1 MTAYLA
7 HTRDIAATTP
17 ESRNRIIDF
26 WRALAIL
33 FVVFGHWL
41 AASIWLRADGE
52 ITLMNSLEWIPYS
65 GWITWI
71 VQVMPIF
78 FFVGGYANA
87 RALRQVD
94 AGEQPRREWITIRVR
109 RLYTPVIPLLLVW
122 TVLIVVMRP
131 FVPGE
136 VVRAGAMSATVP
148 LWFIAVYIGLVA
160 IAPFTY
166 RWWQTSGWVSVIT
179 LAGAA
184 IVVDI
189 ARFVFEVPGIGWA
202 NFLFV
207 WAAVHQ
213 LGYWWA
219 TRDAADDP
227 IPASTGW
234 ALFATALAALIA
246 LTWVG
251 WYPVAMI
258 GIPGAELTNMTP
270 PTFAIFLLGLA
281 QAGLILGTQ
290 GPVTRLTDRLGV
302 WHGVVAIS
310 GVIMTIYLW
319 HLSAMTIVAAIGLF
333 TFGGAAFEIE
343 PGTWAW
349 VLTRPI
355 WIAILLAVLGVLVAI
370 FARFE
375 WRISDQPAPIHR
387 RWVTLG
393 VLLTAGA
400 AAAVSYFG
408 LATEDAAINWIIPA
422 AAIAGALMM
431 GAMPRLGKTRE
442 KSEL

>member
-7 HTRDIAATTP
+7 HTRNIAEATP
-17 ESRNRIIDF
+17 ASRNRIIDF

-65 GWITWI
+65 GWLTWI

-87 RALRQVD
+87 RALRKVESGDQ
-94 AGEQPRREWITIRVR
+94 QRREWITTRVR
-109 RLYTPVIPLLLVW
+109 RLYTPVIPLLIVW
-122 TVLIVVMRP
+122 TLLIVVMRP
-131 FVPGE
+131 FVPAE
-136 VVRAGAMSATVP
+136 VIRAGSMSATVP

-160 IAPFTY
+160 VAPFTY
-166 RWWQTSGWVSVIT
+166 RWWQTSGWVSVLT

-184 IVVDI
+184 VAVDI

-202 NFLFV
+202 NFVFV

-219 TRDAADDP
+219 SRDGTDP
-227 IPASTGW
+227 IPSATGW
-234 ALFATALAALIA
+234 GIFAASLTLLIA

-270 PTFAIFLLGLA
+270 PTFAIFLLGLT
-281 QAGLILGTQ
+281 QVGLILGTQ
-290 GPVTRLTDRLGV
+290 RPVTQLTQRSGL
-302 WHGVVAIS
+302 WRAVVAIS
-310 GVIMTIYLW
+310 GVIMTVYLW

-355 WIAILLAVLGVLVAI
+355 WIALLVGVLGLLVAV

-375 WRISDQPAPIHR
+375 WRISTEPAPTHR

-393 VLLTAGA
+393 VLLTAGS

-422 AAIAGALMM
+422 AAIVGAVMM
-431 GAMPRLGKTRE
+431 GAMPRLRKTRE
-442 KSEL
+442 KGGV

>member
-1 MTAYLA
+1 
-7 HTRDIAATTP
+7 
-17 ESRNRIIDF
+17 
-26 WRALAIL
+26 
-33 FVVFGHWL
+33 
-41 AASIWLRADGE
+41 
-52 ITLMNSLEWIPYS
+52 
-65 GWITWI
+65 
-71 VQVMPIF
+71 
-78 FFVGGYANA
+78 
-87 RALRQVD
+87 
-94 AGEQPRREWITIRVR
+94 
-109 RLYTPVIPLLLVW
+109 
-122 TVLIVVMRP
+122 
-131 FVPGE
+131 
-136 VVRAGAMSATVP
+136 MSATVP

-160 IAPFTY
+160 VAPFTH
-166 RWWQTSGWVSVIT
+166 RWWNDSGWVSVIT

-184 IVVDI
+184 VAVDI

-219 TRDAADDP
+219 SRDSSADS
-227 IPASTGW
+227 IPPMTGW
-234 ALFATALAALIA
+234 GLFVASLAVLIA
-246 LTWVG
+246 ITWIG

-281 QAGLILGTQ
+281 QAGLILGTRPWVANASQ
-290 GPVTRLTDRLGV
+290 RLGV
-302 WHGVVAIS
+302 WRTVVAIS
-310 GVIMTIYLW
+310 GVIMTVYLW
-319 HLSAMTIVAAIGLF
+319 HLSAMTIVAAVGLF

-355 WIAILLAVLGVLVAI
+355 WIAVLLAVLGVLVAI

-375 WRISDQPAPIHR
+375 WRISDKPAPTHR

-422 AAIAGALMM
+422 AAIVGAVMM
-431 GAMPRLGKTRE
+431 GAMPRLGKTRQ
-442 KSEL
+442 KSGL